1 MNNEPFLDAEPIKGA
16 KNNSAQYKWE
26 IGGIMKEKNL
36 KTSLITGAAAAVLN
50 FILLYS
56 GVRFLLKNAL
66 YPRNIT
72 VFITLSLIIGMICA
86 LFFYFNLKAAAF
98 IFLTGVLIGF
108 IQLYDMFARNLDG
121 WGDLA
126 GLMSYFIWLIIGL
139 VSGLIIQAIIFLIR
153 KWMR

>member
-1 MNNEPFLDAEPIKGA
+1 
-16 KNNSAQYKWE
+16 
-26 IGGIMKEKNL
+26 MKEKNL
-36 KTSLITGAAAAVLN
+36 KTSLITGAAASVLN

-139 VSGLIIQAIIFLIR
+139 VSGLIIQAIIFLIQ
-153 KWMR
+153 KWKR